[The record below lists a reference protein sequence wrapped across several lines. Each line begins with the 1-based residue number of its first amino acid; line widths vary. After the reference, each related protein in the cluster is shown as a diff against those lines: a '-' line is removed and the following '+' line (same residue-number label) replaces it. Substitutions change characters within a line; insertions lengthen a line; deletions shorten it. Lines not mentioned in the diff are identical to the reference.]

1 MGAMATF
8 DVEIRAATDDDFEAM
23 VELDQASAEHHA
35 AIDPVAW
42 EVPDRAGSAEFL
54 RRRRAEDPGRETL
67 VATVEGR
74 VVGMVEIAIVTPGLP
89 GGAMRRVP
97 SADVGIAVLPQFRN
111 RGIGK
116 QLMQAAETWAR
127 EHGAERMILDLSAAN
142 EGARRLY
149 KRLGYEVYGLQ
160 MRRSLREGD
169 GRVE

>member
-1 MGAMATF
+1 
-8 DVEIRAATDDDFEAM
+8 
-23 VELDQASAEHHA
+23 
-35 AIDPVAW
+35 
-42 EVPDRAGSAEFL
+42 
-54 RRRRAEDPGRETL
+54 
-67 VATVEGR
+67 
-74 VVGMVEIAIVTPGLP
+74 MVEIAIVTPGLP

-97 SADVGIAVLPQFRN
+97 SADVGIAVLPKFRN

-116 QLMQAAETWAR
+116 QLMQAAEAWAR

-149 KRLGYEVYGLQ
+149 DRLGYEVYGLQ

>member
-1 MGAMATF
+1 MSN
-8 DVEIRAATDDDFEAM
+8 VEIRPATDDDFEAM

-97 SADVGIAVLPQFRN
+97 SADLGIAVLPDWRGQ
-111 RGIGK
+111 GIGE
-116 QLMQAAETWAR
+116 QLMGAAEAWAR
-127 EHGAERMILDLSAAN
+127 EHGAEQIILDLSAAN
-142 EGARRLY
+142 EGAKRFY
-149 KRLGYEVYGLQ
+149 DRLGYEVYGLQ
-160 MRRSLREGD
+160 MRRWLREGD